1 MIDANSTALEILV
14 AAFAGGAF
22 GAAIGPLPA
31 FVVTGVLVIAG
42 EIVAIV
48 ERTVGPET
56 ALPAI
61 TEAIAFGPVFGPHVS
76 FSGGAAAAAYAA
88 RYDIHPVVADS
99 RSDSRSPAKH
109 ITSGLGTRPD
119 VLAVGGCFG
128 VAGQFVLAG
137 SVAVDAPWDPVA
149 MGVVLSAILHRI
161 VLGYEVVGV
170 VRSESRFDMTPSAT
184 TGEAAA
190 DGGRPRPD
198 PWLSSMCRW
207 RNVTAVSLVAGVLAG
222 YIAYV
227 TASPF
232 LAFGVS
238 AATLVL
244 MTAGVERIPV
254 THHVTLPASTAPFAV
269 AGLSAVELT
278 PAAVASAIPL
288 WEALLLGACFGFVGA
303 IVGELAQ
310 RALYA
315 HAETHF
321 DPPAASIVVTTALIA
336 ILAMAGVFETAVWI
350 PHP

>member
-1 MIDANSTALEILV
+1 MIECDSAGLEILV

-22 GAAIGPLPA
+22 GASIGPLPA
-31 FVVTGVLVIAG
+31 FVVTGLLVIAG
-42 EIVAIV
+42 ETVALV

-56 ALPAI
+56 ALPAV

-76 FSGGAAAAAYAA
+76 FAGGAAAAAYAA
-88 RYDIHPVVADS
+88 RYDRHPVVADS
-99 RSDSRSPAKH
+99 PSDARAPAKH

-128 VAGQFVLAG
+128 VAGQLVLAG

-161 VLGYEVVGV
+161 VLGYEVVGT
-170 VRSESRFDMTPSAT
+170 VRTGSRFDMTPSGT
-184 TGEAAA
+184 TGDAVT

-198 PWLSSMCRW
+198 PWLSYMCRW
-207 RNVTAVSLVAGVLAG
+207 RDVTTIGLVAGVLGG
-222 YIAYV
+222 YIAFV

-238 AATLVL
+238 AAALVF
-244 MTAGVERIPV
+244 MTAGVGRIPV
-254 THHVTLPASTAPFAV
+254 THHVTLPASAAPFAV
-269 AGLSAVELT
+269 AGLSADELT
-278 PAAVASAIPL
+278 PAAVASAISLP
-288 WEALLLGACFGFVGA
+288 EALLLGACFGLVGA
-303 IVGELAQ
+303 IVGELVQ

-336 ILAMAGVFETAVWI
+336 ALAMVGVFETAVWI